1 MKKFLALVMALC
13 MVCMTVAVASAAN
26 SSPAVSVKDANGNSI
41 AVTYPADGENIGL
54 SGDKV
59 TAVSFVTV
67 LAEDT
72 QLKVELPAVMS
83 NATLS
88 VHCMVHQTNGAAAF
102 FDAADYKW
110 VAATNVSLNGTTL
123 TFTAPAGTRAVAVV
137 ENAGGSSA
145 GTATAG
151 ASGAGV
157 TAPKT
162 NDVPVELILGLGV
175 VMFAGVAVACKRR
188 AA

>member
-26 SSPAVSVKDANGNSI
+26 SSPAVRVTGANGASI
-41 AVTYPADGENIGL
+41 PVTQPDAGENIGL

-59 TAVSFVTV
+59 TAVGFSVPQSGKLT
-67 LAEDT
+67 LEM
-72 QLKVELPAVMS
+72 PAVMS

-88 VHCMVHQTNGAAAF
+88 VYCAIPNNAAAIF
-102 FDAADYKW
+102 EGQGLKW

-188 AA
+188 PA

>member
-26 SSPAVSVKDANGNSI
+26 SSPKGASI
-41 AVTYPADGENIGL
+41 TGVAGTPLAVTDIGDTKVN
-54 SGDKV
+54 SGDNV
-59 TAVSFVTV
+59 TAFSFTA
-67 LAEDT
+67 LPREK
-72 QLKVELPAVMS
+72 QLTVELPAVMS

-88 VHCMVHQTNGAAAF
+88 VYCLVPNPGPAAF
-102 FDAADYKW
+102 FDDAATQKW
-110 VAATNVSLNGTTL
+110 VAATNVSLNGTTV

>member
-26 SSPAVSVKDANGNSI
+26 SSPAVSVTGANGNI
-41 AVTYPADGENIGL
+41 AVTYPNAGEDIGL
-54 SGDKV
+54 SGSNI
-59 TAVSFVTV
+59 TAVKFVGG
-67 LAEDT
+67 AQSG
-72 QLKVELPAVMS
+72 QLTLVMPAVMS

-88 VHCMVHQTNGAAAF
+88 VYCMVPSASAAF
-102 FDAADYKW
+102 FNAATHKW
-110 VAATNVSLNGTTL
+110 VAASNVSLNGTTL
-123 TFTAPAGTRAVAVV
+123 TFTAPAGTVAVAVV

>member
-26 SSPAVSVKDANGNSI
+26 SSPAVTVKDAHGNSI
-41 AVTYPADGENIGL
+41 EVTHPNAGEDIGL
-54 SGDKV
+54 SGNNV
-59 TAVSFVTV
+59 TAVKFS
-67 LAEDT
+67 AS
-72 QLKVELPAVMS
+72 QSGELTLVMPAVMS

-88 VHCMVHQTNGAAAF
+88 VYCMVPSGPAAF
-102 FDAADYKW
+102 FDAATQKW

-123 TFTAPAGTRAVAVV
+123 TFTAPAGTVAVAVV

-151 ASGAGV
+151 ASGADV

>member
-26 SSPAVSVKDANGNSI
+26 SSPKGASI
-41 AVTYPADGENIGL
+41 TGVAGTPLTVTDIGDTKVN
-54 SGDKV
+54 SGDNV
-59 TAVSFVTV
+59 TAFSFTA
-67 LAEDT
+67 LGEPK
-72 QLKVELPAVMS
+72 QLSVELPAVMS

-88 VHCMVHQTNGAAAF
+88 VYCAIPNNAAAIF
-102 FDAADYKW
+102 EGQGLKW

-151 ASGAGV
+151 ASGADV

>member
-26 SSPAVSVKDANGNSI
+26 NSPAVKVTGANGAPI
-41 AVTYPADGENIGL
+41 AVTQPDVGEDLKL
-54 SGDKV
+54 SGSNV
-59 TAVSFVTV
+59 TAVGFSTAQSGK
-67 LAEDT
+67 LTLEM
-72 QLKVELPAVMS
+72 PAVMS

-88 VHCMVHQTNGAAAF
+88 VYCAIPDGPTTTMAIFAGRSL
-102 FDAADYKW
+102 KW
-110 VAATNVSLNGTTL
+110 EPATNVSLNGTTL
-123 TFTAPAGTRAVAVV
+123 TFTAPAGTVAVAVV
-137 ENAGGSSA
+137 ENVGGSSA

>member
-26 SSPAVSVKDANGNSI
+26 SSPAVSVTGANGNI
-41 AVTYPADGENIGL
+41 AVTYPADGEDIGL
-54 SGDKV
+54 SGSNV
-59 TAVSFVTV
+59 TAVKFVGG
-67 LAEDT
+67 AQSG
-72 QLKVELPAVMS
+72 QLTLVMPAVMS

-88 VHCMVHQTNGAAAF
+88 VYCMVPSGPAAF
-102 FDAADYKW
+102 FDAATHKW
-110 VAATNVSLNGTTL
+110 VAASNVSLNGTTL
-123 TFTAPAGTRAVAVV
+123 TFTAPAGTVAVAVV

>member
-26 SSPAVSVKDANGNSI
+26 SSPAVSVNDANGTPI
-41 AVTYPADGENIGL
+41 AVTQPDANENIGL

-59 TAVSFVTV
+59 TAVGFSVPQSGKLTLV
-67 LAEDT
+67 M
-72 QLKVELPAVMS
+72 PAVMS

-88 VHCMVHQTNGAAAF
+88 VYCAIPNAPMAIFAGQGL
-102 FDAADYKW
+102 KW

-123 TFTAPAGTRAVAVV
+123 TFTAPAGTHAVAVV

-151 ASGAGV
+151 ASGADV

>member
-26 SSPAVSVKDANGNSI
+26 SSPAVSVKDANGKDI
-41 AVTYPADGENIGL
+41 AVTYPNAGENIGL

-59 TAVSFVTV
+59 TAVGFSTAQSGKLTLVM
-67 LAEDT
+67 
-72 QLKVELPAVMS
+72 PAVMS

-88 VHCMVHQTNGAAAF
+88 VYCAIPNAPMAIFEGQGL
-102 FDAADYKW
+102 KW

-123 TFTAPAGTRAVAVV
+123 TFTAPAGTAAVAVV

>member
-26 SSPAVSVKDANGNSI
+26 SSPAVSVKDADGKDI
-41 AVTYPADGENIGL
+41 TVTYPAAGENIGL

-59 TAVSFVTV
+59 TAVGFTALPAETV
-67 LAEDT
+67 L
-72 QLKVELPAVMS
+72 KMELPAVMS

-88 VHCMVHQTNGAAAF
+88 VYCMVPSGPAAF
-102 FDAADYKW
+102 FDAATQKW

-123 TFTAPAGTRAVAVV
+123 TFTAPAGTLAVAVV

-145 GTATAG
+145 GTTAG
-151 ASGAGV
+151 ASGADV

>member
-26 SSPAVSVKDANGNSI
+26 SSPAVSVKDANGKDI
-41 AVTYPADGENIGL
+41 AVTQPAAGENIGL

-59 TAVSFVTV
+59 TAVGFTALPAETV
-67 LAEDT
+67 LKTEM
-72 QLKVELPAVMS
+72 PAVMS

-88 VHCMVHQTNGAAAF
+88 VYCAIPTNAPAAIF
-102 FDAADYKW
+102 EGQGLKW

>member
-59 TAVSFVTV
+59 TAVGFSVPQSGKLTLV
-67 LAEDT
+67 M
-72 QLKVELPAVMS
+72 PAVMS

-88 VHCMVHQTNGAAAF
+88 VYCMVPQANSAAAF

-110 VAATNVSLNGTTL
+110 VAASNVSLNGTTL

>member
-26 SSPAVSVKDANGNSI
+26 SSPAVSVKDAAGNVI
-41 AVTYPADGENIGL
+41 TPTQPDAGENIGL

-59 TAVSFVTV
+59 TAVGIPALREETKLTV
-67 LAEDT
+67 EM
-72 QLKVELPAVMS
+72 PAVMS

-88 VHCMVHQTNGAAAF
+88 VYCAIPNAPMAIFAGQGL
-102 FDAADYKW
+102 KW

-123 TFTAPAGTRAVAVV
+123 TFTAPAGTHAVAVV

-151 ASGAGV
+151 ASGADV

>member
-26 SSPAVSVKDANGNSI
+26 SSPAVSVKG
-41 AVTYPADGENIGL
+41 ADGKAIEVTQPDAGEDLKL

-59 TAVSFVTV
+59 TAVGFST
-67 LAEDT
+67 A
-72 QLKVELPAVMS
+72 QSGELTLVMPAVMS

-88 VHCMVHQTNGAAAF
+88 VYCAIPNNAAAIF
-102 FDAADYKW
+102 AGQGLKW

-123 TFTAPAGTRAVAVV
+123 TFTAPAGTSAVAVV

>member
-26 SSPAVSVKDANGNSI
+26 SSPAAKVTDAAGNEI
-41 AVTYPADGENIGL
+41 RFTTPGPGEDIGL
-54 SGDKV
+54 SGSNV
-59 TAVSFVTV
+59 TAVKFS
-67 LAEDT
+67 AT
-72 QLKVELPAVMS
+72 QSGELTLVMPAVMS

-88 VHCMVHQTNGAAAF
+88 VYCMVPNSSGPAAF
-102 FDAADYKW
+102 FDKTTHKW

-123 TFTAPAGTRAVAVV
+123 TFTAPANTVAVAVV

-151 ASGAGV
+151 ASGADV

>member
-26 SSPAVSVKDANGNSI
+26 NSPAVNVKDANGRDI
-41 AVTYPADGENIGL
+41 TVTEYGTDSTDVGL
-54 SGDKV
+54 SGDKI
-59 TAVSFVTV
+59 TAVKFTTLPAETV
-67 LAEDT
+67 LKMEM
-72 QLKVELPAVMS
+72 PAVMS

-88 VHCMVHQTNGAAAF
+88 VYCMVPNSSGPAAF
-102 FDAADYKW
+102 FDKTTHKW

-123 TFTAPAGTRAVAVV
+123 TFTAPAGAVAVAVV

>member
-26 SSPAVSVKDANGNSI
+26 SSPAVSVKDANGTPI
-41 AVTYPADGENIGL
+41 AVTYPNAGEDIGL
-54 SGDKV
+54 SGDNV
-59 TAVSFVTV
+59 TAVKFDGGV
-67 LAEDT
+67 AYNG
-72 QLKVELPAVMS
+72 ELTLVMPAVMS

-88 VHCMVHQTNGAAAF
+88 VYCMVPSGTAAF
-102 FDAADYKW
+102 FDAEHYKW
-110 VAATNVSLNGTTL
+110 EAASNVSLNGTTL
-123 TFTAPAGTRAVAVV
+123 TFTAPRGTVAVAVV

>member
-26 SSPAVSVKDANGNSI
+26 SSPAVKVTGANGAPI
-41 AVTYPADGENIGL
+41 AVTQPDVGEDLEL
-54 SGDKV
+54 SGSNV
-59 TAVSFVTV
+59 TAVGFST
-67 LAEDT
+67 A
-72 QLKVELPAVMS
+72 QSGELTLVMPAVMS

-88 VHCMVHQTNGAAAF
+88 VYCAIPTNAPMAIFAGQGL
-102 FDAADYKW
+102 KW

>member
-26 SSPAVSVKDANGNSI
+26 SSPAVSVTGANGKI
-41 AVTYPADGENIGL
+41 AVTYPNAGEDIGL
-54 SGDKV
+54 SGSNV
-59 TAVSFVTV
+59 TAVKFVGG
-67 LAEDT
+67 AQSG
-72 QLKVELPAVMS
+72 QLTLVMPAVMN

-88 VHCMVHQTNGAAAF
+88 VYCMVPSSTAAF
-102 FDAADYKW
+102 FDDATHKW
-110 VAATNVSLNGTTL
+110 VAASNVSLNGTTL
-123 TFTAPAGTRAVAVV
+123 TFTAPAGTVAVAVV

>member
-26 SSPAVSVKDANGNSI
+26 SSPAVSVNDAQGTPI
-41 AVTYPADGENIGL
+41 AVTQPDANENIGL

-59 TAVSFVTV
+59 TAVGFSVPQSGKLTLV
-67 LAEDT
+67 M
-72 QLKVELPAVMS
+72 PAVMS

-88 VHCMVHQTNGAAAF
+88 VYCAIGDTAAAIF
-102 FDAADYKW
+102 EGQNLMW
-110 VAATNVSLNGTTL
+110 VAASNVSLNGTTL
-123 TFTAPAGTRAVAVV
+123 TFTAPAGTLAVAVV
-137 ENAGGSSA
+137 ENAAGSSA

-151 ASGAGV
+151 ASGADV

>member
-41 AVTYPADGENIGL
+41 TLTQPAAGENIGL

-59 TAVSFVTV
+59 TAVGIPALRVETKLTV
-67 LAEDT
+67 
-72 QLKVELPAVMS
+72 VMPAVMS

-88 VHCMVHQTNGAAAF
+88 VYCMVPSGPAAF
-102 FDAADYKW
+102 FDAATHKW
-110 VAATNVSLNGTTL
+110 VAASNVSLNGTTL
-123 TFTAPAGTRAVAVV
+123 TFTAPAGTVAVAVV

>member
-26 SSPAVSVKDANGNSI
+26 SSPAVNVKDANGTPI
-41 AVTYPADGENIGL
+41 DVTQPDAGENIGL

-59 TAVSFVTV
+59 TAVGFTALSAETV
-67 LAEDT
+67 LKM
-72 QLKVELPAVMS
+72 KVPAVMS

-88 VHCMVHQTNGAAAF
+88 VYCAIPTNAAAIF
-102 FDAADYKW
+102 AGQGLKW

-123 TFTAPAGTRAVAVV
+123 TFTAPAGTSAVAVV

>member
-41 AVTYPADGENIGL
+41 AVTYPNAGEDIGL
-54 SGDKV
+54 SGNNV
-59 TAVSFVTV
+59 TAVKFS
-67 LAEDT
+67 AS
-72 QLKVELPAVMS
+72 QSGELTLVMPAVMS

-88 VHCMVHQTNGAAAF
+88 VYCMVPSGPAAF
-102 FDAADYKW
+102 FDAATQKW

-123 TFTAPAGTRAVAVV
+123 TFTAPAGTVAVAVV

>member
-26 SSPAVSVKDANGNSI
+26 SSPAVNVKDADGKAI
-41 AVTYPADGENIGL
+41 EVTQPAAGEDIGL
-54 SGDKV
+54 SGSNV
-59 TAVSFVTV
+59 TAVKFKDGAKSGKLT
-67 LAEDT
+67 LEM
-72 QLKVELPAVMS
+72 PAVMS

-88 VHCMVHQTNGAAAF
+88 VWCMVSNSGPAAF
-102 FDAADYKW
+102 FDKTTHKW

-123 TFTAPAGTRAVAVV
+123 TFTAPAGTVAVAVV

>member
-1 MKKFLALVMALC
+1 M
-13 MVCMTVAVASAAN
+13 
-26 SSPAVSVKDANGNSI
+26 
-41 AVTYPADGENIGL
+41 
-54 SGDKV
+54 
-59 TAVSFVTV
+59 
-67 LAEDT
+67 
-72 QLKVELPAVMS
+72 
-83 NATLS
+83 
-88 VHCMVHQTNGAAAF
+88 
-102 FDAADYKW
+102 
-110 VAATNVSLNGTTL
+110 SLNGTTL
-123 TFTAPAGTRAVAVV
+123 TFTAPAGAVAVAVV

-151 ASGAGV
+151 ASGADV

>member
-26 SSPAVSVKDANGNSI
+26 SSPAVKVKDANGTTINP
-41 AVTYPADGENIGL
+41 TYPQAGEDVGR
-54 SGDKV
+54 SGDNV
-59 TAVSFVTV
+59 TAFGIPTLTV
-67 LAEDT
+67 ETKLT
-72 QLKVELPAVMS
+72 VEMPAVMS

-88 VHCMVHQTNGAAAF
+88 VWCMVPNSSGPAAF
-102 FDAADYKW
+102 FDAATHKW

-123 TFTAPAGTRAVAVV
+123 TFNAPAGTCAVAVV

>member
-26 SSPAVSVKDANGNSI
+26 SSPAAPTITGAQVLGTLTNADA
-41 AVTYPADGENIGL
+41 GL
-54 SGDKV
+54 TD
-59 TAVSFVTV
+59 
-67 LAEDT
+67 E
-72 QLKVELPAVMS
+72 
-83 NATLS
+83 NATIVQIQPLGS
-88 VHCMVHQTNGAAAF
+88 ATPLTMDMGTIPANSTLTVKCMVQNSLAAF
-102 FDAADYKW
+102 FNEATHTW
-110 VAATNVSLNGTTL
+110 VAASNVSLNGATVS
-123 TFTAPAGTRAVAVV
+123 FTAPKGTVAVAVV
-137 ENAGGSSA
+137 TAAAGSSA

>member
-26 SSPAVSVKDANGNSI
+26 SSPAVSVKDANGNPI
-41 AVTYPADGENIGL
+41 TLTQPAAGENIGL

-59 TAVSFVTV
+59 TAVGFTALPAETV
-67 LAEDT
+67 L
-72 QLKVELPAVMS
+72 KMELPAVMS

-88 VHCMVHQTNGAAAF
+88 VYCMVPSGPAAF
-102 FDAADYKW
+102 FDAATQKW

-123 TFTAPAGTRAVAVV
+123 TFTAPAGAVAVAVV

-151 ASGAGV
+151 ASGADV

>member
-41 AVTYPADGENIGL
+41 AVTYPNAGENIGL

-59 TAVSFVTV
+59 TAVGFNLPQSGKLT
-67 LAEDT
+67 LEM
-72 QLKVELPAVMS
+72 PAVMS

-88 VHCMVHQTNGAAAF
+88 VYCAISNNAAAIF
-102 FDAADYKW
+102 EGENLRW
-110 VAATNVSLNGTTL
+110 VAASNVSLNGTTL
-123 TFTAPAGTRAVAVV
+123 TFTAPAGTVAVAVV
-137 ENAGGSSA
+137 ENAAGSSA

-151 ASGAGV
+151 ASGADV

>member
-26 SSPAVSVKDANGNSI
+26 SSPKGASI
-41 AVTYPADGENIGL
+41 NAPGAEPLAVTDIGETKVN
-54 SGDKV
+54 SGDNV
-59 TAVSFVTV
+59 TAFKFPA
-67 LAEDT
+67 LRGET
-72 QLKVELPAVMS
+72 QLTVELPAVMS

-88 VHCMVHQTNGAAAF
+88 VWCMVPSGSAAF
-102 FDAADYKW
+102 FDAAHKW

-123 TFTAPAGTRAVAVV
+123 TFTAPAGTAAVAVV

-151 ASGAGV
+151 ASGADV

>member
-26 SSPAVSVKDANGNSI
+26 SSPAVSVTGANGNI
-41 AVTYPADGENIGL
+41 AVTYPNAGEDIGL
-54 SGDKV
+54 SGSNV
-59 TAVSFVTV
+59 TAVKFVGG
-67 LAEDT
+67 A
-72 QLKVELPAVMS
+72 QSGELTLVMPAVMS

-88 VHCMVHQTNGAAAF
+88 VYCMVPSGPAAF
-102 FDAADYKW
+102 FDAATQKW

-123 TFTAPAGTRAVAVV
+123 TFTAPAGTVAVAVV

>member
-41 AVTYPADGENIGL
+41 AVTQPDAGENIGL

-59 TAVSFVTV
+59 TAVGFS
-67 LAEDT
+67 AA
-72 QLKVELPAVMS
+72 KSGELTLEMPAVMS

-88 VHCMVHQTNGAAAF
+88 VYCAIPNNAAAIF
-102 FDAADYKW
+102 AGQGLKW
-110 VAATNVSLNGTTL
+110 VAASNVSLNGTTL
-123 TFTAPAGTRAVAVV
+123 TFTAPAGTVAVAVV

>member
-26 SSPAVSVKDANGNSI
+26 SSPAVSVKDANGNEI
-41 AVTYPADGENIGL
+41 RFTTPEPGEDIGL
-54 SGDKV
+54 SGSNV
-59 TAVSFVTV
+59 TAVKFSGGFS
-67 LAEDT
+67 
-72 QLKVELPAVMS
+72 QSGELTLEMPAVMS

-88 VHCMVHQTNGAAAF
+88 VYCMVPSASAAF
-102 FDAADYKW
+102 FDAEHFKW
-110 VAATNVSLNGTTL
+110 VAASNVSLNGTTL
-123 TFTAPAGTRAVAVV
+123 TFTAPRGTVAVAVV

-162 NDVPVELILGLGV
+162 NDMPVELILGLGV

>member
-26 SSPAVSVKDANGNSI
+26 SSPAVSVTGANGNI
-41 AVTYPADGENIGL
+41 AVTYPNAGEDIGL
-54 SGDKV
+54 SGSNV
-59 TAVSFVTV
+59 TAVKFVGG
-67 LAEDT
+67 AQSG
-72 QLKVELPAVMS
+72 QLTLVMPAVMS

-88 VHCMVHQTNGAAAF
+88 VYCMVPSSTAAF
-102 FDAADYKW
+102 FDAATHKW
-110 VAATNVSLNGTTL
+110 VAASNVSLNGTTL
-123 TFTAPAGTRAVAVV
+123 TFTAPAGTVAVAVV
-137 ENAGGSSA
+137 ENAGGSTA

>member
-41 AVTYPADGENIGL
+41 AVTYPNAGEDIGR

-59 TAVSFVTV
+59 TAVKFS
-67 LAEDT
+67 AS
-72 QLKVELPAVMS
+72 QSGELTLVMPAVMS

-88 VHCMVHQTNGAAAF
+88 VYCMVPSGPAAF
-102 FDAADYKW
+102 FDAATQKW

-123 TFTAPAGTRAVAVV
+123 TFTAPAGTLAVAVV

-145 GTATAG
+145 GTTAG

>member
-26 SSPAVSVKDANGNSI
+26 SSPAVSVKDANGNPI
-41 AVTYPADGENIGL
+41 TLTQPAAGENIGL

-59 TAVSFVTV
+59 TAVGFTALPAETV
-67 LAEDT
+67 L
-72 QLKVELPAVMS
+72 KMELPAVMS

-88 VHCMVHQTNGAAAF
+88 VYCMVPSGPAAF
-102 FDAADYKW
+102 FDAATQKW

-123 TFTAPAGTRAVAVV
+123 TFTAPAGAVAVAVV

>member
-41 AVTYPADGENIGL
+41 AVTQPDAGENIGL

-59 TAVSFVTV
+59 TAVGFSVPQSGKLT
-67 LAEDT
+67 LEM
-72 QLKVELPAVMS
+72 PAVMS

-88 VHCMVHQTNGAAAF
+88 VYCAIADNAAAIF
-102 FDAADYKW
+102 ENQNLMW
-110 VAATNVSLNGTTL
+110 VAASNVSLNGTTL
-123 TFTAPAGTRAVAVV
+123 TFTAPGGTLAVAVV

>member
-26 SSPAVSVKDANGNSI
+26 SSPAVSVTGANGNI
-41 AVTYPADGENIGL
+41 AVTYPNAGEDIGL
-54 SGDKV
+54 SGSNV
-59 TAVSFVTV
+59 TAVKFVGG
-67 LAEDT
+67 A
-72 QLKVELPAVMS
+72 QSGELTLVMPAVMS

-88 VHCMVHQTNGAAAF
+88 VYCMVPSGPAAF
-102 FDAADYKW
+102 FDAEHFKW

-123 TFTAPAGTRAVAVV
+123 TFTAPAGTVAVAVV

-145 GTATAG
+145 GTTAG
-151 ASGAGV
+151 ASGADV

>member
-26 SSPAVSVKDANGNSI
+26 SSPAVSVKDANGNVI
-41 AVTYPADGENIGL
+41 TLTQPDANEDIGL
-54 SGDKV
+54 SGDNV
-59 TAVSFVTV
+59 TAVGFSAPQSGKLTLVM
-67 LAEDT
+67 
-72 QLKVELPAVMS
+72 PAVMS

-88 VHCMVHQTNGAAAF
+88 VYCAIPDNAAAIF
-102 FDAADYKW
+102 AGHGLKW
-110 VAATNVSLNGTTL
+110 VAASNVSLNGTTL
-123 TFTAPAGTRAVAVV
+123 TFTAPAGTLAVAVV

-151 ASGAGV
+151 ASGADV